1 MTFNKYPPKILITG
15 ASSGLGASIVNLLA
29 NRFHVIAVARRIDKM
44 REQFNSDD
52 RNIELCEVDLANTNQ
67 RGIFIR
73 DLIGRH
79 QFIPYLINNAGIMT
93 QGSLEELNIEDV
105 RNAIELNALAPW
117 ELMKSLMPIMREHNF
132 GRIVNIT
139 SGAPLNC
146 FAGYGA
152 YSSSKAML
160 NSWTVTA
167 AREAEKFNI
176 KINLMSPGP
185 IRTEMAPTALLDPS
199 ICFPTLLH
207 LLNLP
212 ADGPSGNFFWLGR
225 KLPIFPDLS
234 GIDWLKGE
242 ASGDYPIIF

>member
-1 MTFNKYPPKILITG
+1 MNRSLLIQCF
-15 ASSGLGASIVNLLA
+15 L
-29 NRFHVIAVARRIDKM
+29 IAVARRIDKM

-176 KINLMSPGP
+176 KINLMSPGRWLSRSTAN
-185 IRTEMAPTALLDPS
+185 RTCSSVTSVKSIPLGKYCRSSPLLFSFSPRS
-199 ICFPTLLH
+199 H
-207 LLNLP
+207 
-212 ADGPSGNFFWLGR
+212 GGR
-225 KLPIFPDLS
+225 SSLF
-234 GIDWLKGE
+234 
-242 ASGDYPIIF
+242 